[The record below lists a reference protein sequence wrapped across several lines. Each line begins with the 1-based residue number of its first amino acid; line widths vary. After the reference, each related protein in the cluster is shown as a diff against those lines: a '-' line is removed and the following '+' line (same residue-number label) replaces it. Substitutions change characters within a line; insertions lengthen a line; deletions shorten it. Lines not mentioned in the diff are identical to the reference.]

1 MAKFVY
7 RMQNILELKQKMESQ
22 EKMAFAIAN
31 AKLLEEQNKL
41 QELIIRKSEYEVQLK
56 QASEGTIDLRRIQQI
71 KSSIERMKVSIRDQM
86 FAIRKAQKEL
96 DYLRRTNPILYAQ
109 AMRVQ
114 RMAEALEEDTSVEQV
129 LKRADEAMYEEKM
142 AFKKKYGSYR

>member
-56 QASEGTIDLRRIQQI
+56 EASEGTINLRRIQQI

-96 DYLRRTNPILYAQ
+96 DVVRMRLDAVMKDRKTHENLR
-109 AMRVQ
+109 
-114 RMAEALEEDTSVEQV
+114 EHALEEFKEEAARQEN
-129 LKRADEAMYEEKM
+129 KEIDELVS
-142 AFKKKYGSYR
+142 FTYGSKDE

>member
-7 RMQNILELKQKMESQ
+7 RMQNILELKKNMENQ

-31 AKLLEEQNKL
+31 AKLLEEQDKL

-56 QASEGTIDLRRIQQI
+56 EASEGTIDLRRIQQI
-71 KSSIERMKVSIRDQM
+71 KSIERMKVSIRDQM

-96 DYLRRTNPILYAQ
+96 DVVRMRLDAVMKDRKTHENLREHAF
-109 AMRVQ
+109 
-114 RMAEALEEDTSVEQV
+114 EEFKEETARQEN
-129 LKRADEAMYEEKM
+129 KEIDELVS
-142 AFKKKYGSYR
+142 FTYGSKDK

>member
-71 KSSIERMKVSIRDQM
+71 KSSIECMKVSIRDQM

-96 DYLRRTNPILYAQ
+96 DVVRMRLDAVMKDRKTHENLREHAF
-109 AMRVQ
+109 
-114 RMAEALEEDTSVEQV
+114 EEFKEETARQEN
-129 LKRADEAMYEEKM
+129 KEIDELVS
-142 AFKKKYGSYR
+142 FTYGSKDE

>member
-96 DYLRRTNPILYAQ
+96 DVVR
-109 AMRVQ
+109 MRLD
-114 RMAEALEEDTSVEQV
+114 ALEEFKEEAARQEN
-129 LKRADEAMYEEKM
+129 KEIDELVS
-142 AFKKKYGSYR
+142 FTYGSKDE